1 MIKVLKTYFLL
12 FALMLITFSCR
23 DKVDFEP
30 AGSETGRDVTVSVP
44 LNLPQMEVKSRANLE
59 DYQINS
65 IQSVWIR
72 TYSASGTCKATMDNW
87 LEISGKALEPHELE
101 KVTLDTKSGPT
112 YIVAVANVEDALGVT
127 KDNLT
132 PRALDGLL
140 KNADTW
146 QQFLDIAV
154 AAPSSYYDIDE
165 PQTPLVMAG
174 CFIEDDIDDDKYDD
188 ATHPDTDE
196 WQTDN
201 FKSYNIP
208 SADNGVLKLDGAIHL
223 RRIVSQITFNLI
235 PDKDIRI
242 TPNSYRVVN
251 VPVYS
256 WLYERDATRQAN
268 FGDAA
273 VSVEDAKKYYTDTD
287 IYPGTSF
294 EDGDTDGSYRFSFWP
309 AENKHEGISSGP
321 HECKNYN
328 DRQKK
333 TGTDGMTLFT
343 SLTGNIWSANNMA
356 SYVIINC
363 SVDHKEQLHVDEDGK
378 TLDKN
383 NPDGKDVYRSGNA
396 SYIIHLGYM
405 NKRATDFNSYRNTKY
420 TYNVRINGV
429 NQIRVEAFK
438 EGDTNGVEGLVTDV
452 LNPTYMLDCH
462 YHAYNISLTDTD
474 LTNFGFI
481 TSTYDSGVV
490 HTYQDTDF
498 EKSDGTYRQ
507 MTDQEREYV
516 GWVQL
521 RPTTDATTLAEYR
534 PETGENADGATSNL
548 LDAASGLTAKQK
560 STTGWYTVFVN
571 EYTYEGS
578 DGKESGTNWQRY
590 VNQPSRRFYIRVT
603 REISDDSYSLYARS
617 KYAGIQQSIQTYY
630 SNRQL
635 PDGGVLGIEHE
646 NEVFGL
652 NVNRS
657 YTYADNA
664 VNGRY
669 NVWLWLNG
677 ITSGDA
683 PETGAAAKKWD
694 DVTRPKEMQHLYAI
708 DNKQGFSMS
717 EHEATLPALAYGTRD
732 GDPYLNRNMLPLE
745 DQSEGKYWIEAVNAC
760 MNRNRDNNGNGQID
774 PEELRWYVP
783 ARGKYLRMILGH
795 NSLATPLADFE
806 SESQLISVG
815 KDEAVALKDCTR
827 LMYYSSD
834 GSALMVFNGTSSSS
848 WYTETGSSDIAST
861 PWDVRC
867 VRNLGTD
874 LSTIVKTDKTVPAY
888 VHDEAA
894 RTVSMTYYDANSYR
908 RVESFSGNGTTDG
921 TMPVH
926 VIDQEHYNRPFAKF
940 EYSPGNSAMTVGPKS
955 RYDGILVYEGTGLS
969 AITNK
974 INNENLCASLG
985 EGWRLP
991 NISELSIMRN
1001 LGLFD
1006 DFYTKTTI
1014 TVNGVNYDIIDYD
1027 YLISCTKS
1035 YYDQNGSGYVLTP
1048 YAERNFLGIRY
1059 DNTIEIPTY
1068 PNKEGERVLERRVY
1082 YRCVRDVR

>member
-12 FALMLITFSCR
+12 FALTLITFSCR

-44 LNLPQMEVKSRANLE
+44 LNLPQMEIKSRANLE

-72 TYSASGTCKATMDNW
+72 TYSASGAGKATMDQW
-87 LEISGKALEPHELE
+87 LEIAGKALTPHEFE
-101 KVTLDTKSGPT
+101 KVTLETKSGPS
-112 YIVAVANVEDALGVT
+112 YIVAVANVENALGVT
-127 KDNLT
+127 KDDLT

-146 QQFLDIAV
+146 QKFLDIAV

-174 CFIEDDIDDDKYDD
+174 CFIDDDT
-188 ATHPDTDE
+188 AHPDTDG
-196 WQTDN
+196 WQTAN
-201 FKSYNIP
+201 FKSYDIP
-208 SADNGVLKLDGAIHL
+208 SADNGVQKLEGAIHL

-251 VPVYS
+251 APVYS

-273 VSVEDAKKYYTDTD
+273 VSAEVAKKYYTTTD

-294 EDGDTDGSYRFSFWP
+294 EAGDTDGSYRFSFWQ

-321 HECKNYN
+321 HECKDYN

-333 TGTDGMTLFT
+333 TEADGTTLFT
-343 SLTGNIWSANNMA
+343 SLTGDIWSANNMA

-363 SVDHKEQLHVDEDGK
+363 SIDHIGQLHVDEDGNVVK
-378 TLDKN
+378 DKD

-405 NKRATDFNSYRNTKY
+405 NKKVTDFNSYRNAKY
-420 TYNVRINGV
+420 TYNVHINGV

-452 LNPTYMLDCH
+452 LNPTFMLDCH
-462 YHAYNISLTDTD
+462 YHSYNIYLTDTD

-481 TSTYDSGVV
+481 TSTYDSGVI
-490 HTYQDTDF
+490 HTYQDIDF
-498 EKSDGTYRQ
+498 KNADGTYRQ
-507 MTDQEREYV
+507 MTEQEKEYV
-516 GWVQL
+516 CWVQL
-521 RPTTDATTLAEYR
+521 RPTTGETTLAEYR
-534 PETGENADGATSNL
+534 PETGGNADGATSNL
-548 LDAASGLTAKQK
+548 LDAARGLTAKQK

-571 EYTYEGS
+571 EYAYEGS

-603 REISDDSYSLYARS
+603 REVSDDSYSLYARS
-617 KYAGIQQSIQTYY
+617 KYAGIQRSIQTYY
-630 SNRQL
+630 SNREL
-635 PDGGVLGIEHE
+635 PNGGVLGIEHE

-669 NVWLWLNG
+669 NVWMWLNG

-683 PETGAAAKKWD
+683 PASGAATKKWD
-694 DVTRPKEMQHLYAI
+694 KVIRPKEMQHLYAI
-708 DNKQGFSMS
+708 SEKQGFSMS
-717 EHEATLPALAYGTRD
+717 EGYANLPALAYGTNDGNSNLYRD
-732 GDPYLNRNMLPLE
+732 MLPHG
-745 DQSEGKYWIEAVNAC
+745 DKSDGKYWIEAINGC

-783 ARGKYLRMILGH
+783 ARGKYLRMVLGH

-806 SESQLISVG
+806 SVPQLISVG
-815 KDEAVALKDCTR
+815 KDEAVAIKDCTR

-834 GSALMVFNGTSSSS
+834 GMALMVFNGTSSSS
-848 WYTETGSSDIAST
+848 WYDAGSSSYIAST

-867 VRNLGTD
+867 IRNLGTD
-874 LSTIVKTDKTVPAY
+874 LSTVEKTDKTVPAY
-888 VHDEAA
+888 VHDEAT

-921 TMPVH
+921 AMPVH
-926 VIDQEHYNRPFAKF
+926 IISQERYNRPFSKF
-940 EYSPGNSAMTVGPKS
+940 QYSPGNSAMAVGPKS
-955 RYDGILVYEGTGLS
+955 RYDGILVYEGTGLT

-974 INNENLCASLG
+974 INNETPCAALG

-1001 LGLFD
+1001 IGLFD
-1006 DFYTKTTI
+1006 DFYTKKTI
-1014 TVNGVNYDIIDYD
+1014 TINGSPYDIIDYE
-1027 YLISCTKS
+1027 YLISSTKS
-1035 YYDQNGSGYVLTP
+1035 YYDYNGFGYESTP
-1048 YAERNFLGIRY
+1048 SAERNFLGVVY
-1059 DNTIEIPTY
+1059 DNTLEIPTY
-1068 PNKEGERVLERRVY
+1068 ENKEGERVLERRVY
-1082 YRCVRDVR
+1082 YRCVRDVK